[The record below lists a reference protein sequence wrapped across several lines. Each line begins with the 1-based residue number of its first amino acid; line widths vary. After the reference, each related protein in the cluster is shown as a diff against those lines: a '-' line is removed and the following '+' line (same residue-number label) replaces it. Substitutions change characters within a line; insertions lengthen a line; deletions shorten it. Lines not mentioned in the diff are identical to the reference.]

1 MTSFL
6 SLGVS
11 VLPNNQGLDQI
22 ISNLEAPT
30 IVSSAGILERALR
43 QVDDYDYM
51 VGRIE

>member
-1 MTSFL
+1 M
-6 SLGVS
+6 
-11 VLPNNQGLDQI
+11 LPNNQGLDQI

-51 VGRIE
+51 VGGTE